1 MGPFSCHL
9 FSYSLSQGF
18 LWVEVILTQG
28 SQIPA
33 PTIMF
38 FFTFKG
44 AAGTQSNSMVL
55 QHFPGLPPHPPL
67 CLRFIANCELLKTDQ
82 ILLLPF
88 ATHFLHAQGWR
99 SSVLGCVQSPLSPDP
114 LFPLEE
120 GSPRMRWVSAWGKL
134 QPLRAPNGGWN
145 AALALHKAFQLTA
158 RSASPRLQPRG
169 EGCAILIAQ
178 MAKLLQVTCARS
190 SEKKTVLLSPP
201 HHK

>member
-9 FSYSLSQGF
+9 FSCSLSQGF

-33 PTIMF
+33 PTVMF

-120 GSPRMRWVSAWGKL
+120 GSPRMRWVSAWGET
-134 QPLRAPNGGWN
+134 
-145 AALALHKAFQLTA
+145 AALESTKWRMECCPGITQSLPAHGPKCFATA
-158 RSASPRLQPRG
+158 AAPR
-169 EGCAILIAQ
+169 
-178 MAKLLQVTCARS
+178 
-190 SEKKTVLLSPP
+190 
-201 HHK
+201 